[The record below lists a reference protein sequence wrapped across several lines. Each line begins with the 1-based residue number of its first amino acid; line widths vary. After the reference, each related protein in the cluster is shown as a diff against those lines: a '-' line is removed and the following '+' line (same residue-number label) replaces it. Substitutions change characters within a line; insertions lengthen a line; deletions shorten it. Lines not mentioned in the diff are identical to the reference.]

1 MLPRPVIIMIRDKM
15 TEILTDVLIETVKKA
30 LLFMVMLGMFAGWV
44 ISLL

>member
-1 MLPRPVIIMIRDKM
+1 MIRDKM

-30 LLFMVMLGMFAGWV
+30 LLFMVMMGMFAGWV

>member
-1 MLPRPVIIMIRDKM
+1 MIRDKM
-15 TEILTDVLIETVKKA
+15 TEILTDVLIETVKKT